1 MLLFWV
7 VVGILAAVS
16 AALILFRAA
25 GAVASTGATDPSQ
38 ILYQRQLTEIDD
50 LVERGLMGEAERKGA
65 HAEAGRRLLTASEAP
80 LQTWVADPRVR
91 GLVLLSTVAFPALA
105 LGLYLWLGAPGT
117 PDQGYAT
124 RLAAW
129 QKSDLTTLTPPEI
142 AAVLRQAVEDRPND
156 AEGYRLLGLAEDA
169 SQNPVAA
176 LQALRRAAQLAPQRA
191 DIWRML
197 GQAAFAASGGK
208 VTGETQTAFERV
220 LALEPGDPAARFF
233 LAQGKV
239 DAGQTAEAAS
249 DLRALLADM
258 PPGVEGRVEVQTRLA
273 GLEGKPAPVTA
284 DPQQLAMIQGMVD
297 GLAAKLKVDP
307 DNAGGWVRLVR
318 AYAVLG
324 NTNRRDAA
332 YATARA
338 RFSSAPPVLQ
348 QLDEAAR
355 AEPMR

>member
-1 MLLFWV
+1 M
-7 VVGILAAVS
+7 
-16 AALILFRAA
+16 ILFRAA
-25 GAVASTGATDPSQ
+25 GAVASTGAVDPAQ
-38 ILYQRQLTEIDD
+38 ILYQRQVAEIDD
-50 LVERGLMGEAERKGA
+50 LVERGLMGEAERRSA

-80 LQTWVADPRVR
+80 LQTWIDDPRIR
-91 GLVLLSTVAFPALA
+91 RLVLLASVSVPALA
-105 LGLYLWLGAPGT
+105 LGLYLWFGAPGT

-129 QKSDLTTLTPPEI
+129 QKSDLTTLSPPEI

-169 SQNPVAA
+169 SQNPIAA

-197 GQAAFAASGGK
+197 GQAVFSASGGK
-208 VTGETQTAFERV
+208 VTGEAQTAFERV
-220 LALEPGDPAARFF
+220 LVLEPGDPAARFF
-233 LAQGKV
+233 LAQGK
-239 DAGQTAEAAS
+239 AEAGRAEEAAR

-258 PPGVEGRVEVQTRLA
+258 PPGAEGRVEVQTRLA
-273 GLEGKPAPVTA
+273 GLEGKPPPVTA

-297 GLAAKLKVDP
+297 GLAARLKTDP
-307 DNAGGWVRLVR
+307 DNAEGWVRIVR

-324 NTNRRDAA
+324 DTNRRDAA
-332 YATARA
+332 YASARA
-338 RFSSAPPVLQ
+338 RFSNAPPVLK

>member
-7 VVGILAAVS
+7 VAGVLAAVS

-25 GAVASTGATDPSQ
+25 SAVASTGAINPSER
-38 ILYQRQLTEIDD
+38 LYQRQLAEIDD

-65 HAEAGRRLLTASEAP
+65 HAEAARRLLTASEAP
-80 LQTWVADPRVR
+80 VQTWVADPRVR
-91 GLVLLSTVAFPALA
+91 GLVLLAAVAVPALA
-105 LGLYLWLGAPGT
+105 LGLYLQLGAPGT
-117 PDQGYAT
+117 PDQGYAS

-129 QKSDLTTLTPPEI
+129 QKSDLNTLSPPEI
-142 AAVLRQAVEDRPND
+142 AAVLRQAVEDRPNE

-169 SQNPVAA
+169 SQNPIAA

-197 GQAAFAASGGK
+197 GQAAFSASGGK
-208 VTGETQTAFERV
+208 VTGEAQSAFERV

-233 LAQGKV
+233 LAQGKA
-239 DAGQTAEAAS
+239 DAGRTVEAAS

-297 GLAAKLKVDP
+297 GLAAKLKADP
-307 DNAGGWVRLVR
+307 DNAEGWVRLVR

-324 NTNRRDAA
+324 DTNRRDAA

-338 RFSSAPPVLQ
+338 RFSSTPPVLQ